1 MEKVGPNDWMSVDDF
16 RRQCDVNLWGA
27 IDVTLTLLPLVK
39 REKGRIVNMSS
50 AAGRTSTSMATAYSL
65 SKYGVECF
73 SDGLRY
79 PVNFILINK

>member
-1 MEKVGPNDWMSVDDF
+1 MQKVGPNDWMSVDDF
-16 RRQCDVNLWGA
+16 RRQCDVNLFGV

-50 AAGRTSTSMATAYSL
+50 AAGRISSPMATAYSL

-79 PVNFILINK
+79 TINFILINT